1 MDLRAL
7 LLVIGVAIAGG
18 PAEAQSLKLTGTAG
32 VLSEWQLA
40 GDVTETGPNLL
51 NNPGKSIF
59 RYPGRRC
66 RQNSRPQFGSKA
78 RNARTRAH

>member
-32 VLSEWQLA
+32 VLSEWQLPA
-40 GDVTETGPNLL
+40 M
-51 NNPGKSIF
+51 
-59 RYPGRRC
+59 
-66 RQNSRPQFGSKA
+66 SRKLAPTSSPD
-78 RNARTRAH
+78 H